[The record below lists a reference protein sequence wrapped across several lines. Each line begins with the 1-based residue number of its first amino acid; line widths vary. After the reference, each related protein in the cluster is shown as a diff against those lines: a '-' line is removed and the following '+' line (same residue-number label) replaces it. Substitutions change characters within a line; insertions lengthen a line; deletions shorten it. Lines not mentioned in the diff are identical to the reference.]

1 MTRARPWVA
10 LIAAAIVFALVVGL
24 PLSYALPLIGLSL
37 AAASPPDYV
46 ADRDCCANLSGAN
59 LLPHLPSLS
68 QLAPILAV
76 AAWSGRQ
83 LITAS
88 TVSSSVQGALV
99 LLLAAKFA
107 WVRGWIWLWRVTRC
121 RAGRAY

>member
-46 ADRDCCANLSGAN
+46 ADRIAA
-59 LLPHLPSLS
+59 PTFR
-68 QLAPILAV
+68 APICCPTYRV
-76 AAWSGRQ
+76 SAA
-83 LITAS
+83 
-88 TVSSSVQGALV
+88 
-99 LLLAAKFA
+99 
-107 WVRGWIWLWRVTRC
+107 
-121 RAGRAY
+121 